1 MVMSRSVGPGD
12 GQISQVSQP
21 FINHQPS
28 NTNFQFQY
36 QRISRVVGYNS
47 LEKTSVHD
55 LVTCVDVFQMAFADN
70 CSYNVLTKASIHL
83 LNQRLQKPVTA
94 SNFRPNI
101 VVEGCPA
108 FAEVRRFAL

>member
-1 MVMSRSVGPGD
+1 MVRSRSVRL
-12 GQISQVSQP
+12 VSHSSIIRP
-21 FINHQPS
+21 VILY
-28 NTNFQFQY
+28 FQFQY

-47 LEKTSVHD
+47 LEKPSVHD